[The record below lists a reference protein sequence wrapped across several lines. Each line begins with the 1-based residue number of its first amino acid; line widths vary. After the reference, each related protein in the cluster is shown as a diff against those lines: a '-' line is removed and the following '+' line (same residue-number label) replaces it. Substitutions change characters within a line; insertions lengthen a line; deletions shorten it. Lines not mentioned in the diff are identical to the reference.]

1 VQIGVASFRV
11 IPRSSAAK
19 NRQTNDSFPVCSV
32 CCVVS
37 DGFRLKTPLLN
48 KCMRDLPGLKPR
60 LRFLDRGATNA
71 RANRGHVIPRHS
83 AFFRGQKKDQRE
95 ILCAAADCMAAGV
108 DCDRGRAKLP
118 LSRAVRQDAER
129 RGSAGALRSQ
139 AGGRLGRSLALP
151 RGRPAWRETRNPE
164 GLTGSA
170 GASQSRGGGRCGI
183 PHRPHGCPHKT
194 LSRNAPHA
202 R

>member
-1 VQIGVASFRV
+1 MCRNLQIKHKTYQLSVLDSFSVAKFVRAEATLGF
-11 IPRSSAAK
+11 SSA
-19 NRQTNDSFPVCSV
+19 T
-32 CCVVS
+32 
-37 DGFRLKTPLLN
+37 KTPLSN

-139 AGGRLGRSLALP
+139 AGGRLGGRRAIPMGWPVRNTAPAARLSPQNSQQKCAP
-151 RGRPAWRETRNPE
+151 RT
-164 GLTGSA
+164 LTYTAYSD
-170 GASQSRGGGRCGI
+170 
-183 PHRPHGCPHKT
+183 
-194 LSRNAPHA
+194 
-202 R
+202 

>member
-1 VQIGVASFRV
+1 MPAQSEVTSFRV
-11 IPRSSAAK
+11 LPRSSAFFCVLLRSSAAK
-19 NRQTNDSFPVCSV
+19 KRHTHDSFSVCSV
-32 CCVVS
+32 VS
-37 DGFRLKTPLLN
+37 HGFGLKTALSN
-48 KCMRDLPGLKPR
+48 KCMRDWPGLKPR

-139 AGGRLGRSLALP
+139 AGDRLGGSLAIPMGWPVRNTAPAARLSPQNSQQKCAP
-151 RGRPAWRETRNPE
+151 RT
-164 GLTGSA
+164 LTYTAYSD
-170 GASQSRGGGRCGI
+170 
-183 PHRPHGCPHKT
+183 
-194 LSRNAPHA
+194 
-202 R
+202 